1 MIHNE
6 EQDGVGIKVD
16 LNLLPA
22 NAFIAILLA
31 PIVPLAWAQVLVYV
45 AFGLAALTVMA
56 YHVMRSR
63 ALSNLYIFK
72 DGESM
77 SAMDAALIDED
88 VYSSFSISTSTV
100 GVLVFC
106 ITWLGATGNLWIL
119 DSFFPLLASI
129 HCLST
134 VGNSFADLRDVKAG
148 LYVSDEENTGS

>member
-31 PIVPLAWAQVLVYV
+31 PIVPLAWAEGLVYV

-56 YHVMRSR
+56 YHVMRGR
-63 ALSNLYIFK
+63 ALSNLITLE
-72 DGESM
+72 DGDSI
-77 SAMDAALIDED
+77 SAMDSALIDDD

-100 GVLVFC
+100 GVIVFC
-106 ITWLGATGNLWIL
+106 IAWLGATGNLWIL

-134 VGNSFADLRDVKAG
+134 VGNSFADLREVKAG
-148 LYVSDEENTGS
+148 IYVSDEENTSS